1 LLGAQSAAG
10 LGGLIFNE
18 RPKVRQRISIATSGL
33 LLDPDQC
40 GAVAAVGA

>member
-10 LGGLIFNE
+10 LGGLIFNG
-18 RPKVRQRISIATSGL
+18 RPKVRQRISIATNGL